1 MIIIIQ
7 NVRLNVMIN
16 MITVNVIMC
25 LLAVIML
32 GMIRSTT
39 MDMALS
45 HAVCDTH
52 TIIMLMMRQL
62 MKGIVVCV
70 SVIMGS
76 LLILK
81 VIVSIIMVIRY
92 IEITEGMH
100 LIVVT
105 LLIVNSHAFLR
116 TMGVQWW

>member
-1 MIIIIQ
+1 
-7 NVRLNVMIN
+7 
-16 MITVNVIMC
+16 
-25 LLAVIML
+25 
-32 GMIRSTT
+32 
-39 MDMALS
+39 
-45 HAVCDTH
+45 
-52 TIIMLMMRQL
+52 MLMMRQL

-81 VIVSIIMVIRY
+81 VIVSIIMVIR
-92 IEITEGMH
+92 IIVITESMH